1 MAKLTKPNVLRGQI
15 FDKLAETFGDSVLGM
30 YDGKLRIEIL
40 NEAGEP
46 VQFSLAPVVHKNLI
60 DEEECDGLVPIE
72 EQVLAYNKA
81 QESKKTKTKTDT
93 SKKDTPSKKKEQKEE
108 DATPNIPVA
117 EVELSQEEQD
127 KLDKLNAL
135 LDGNF

>member
-1 MAKLTKPNVLRGQI
+1 MAKLTKPNLLRGQI

-46 VQFSLAPVVHKNLI
+46 IQFSLAPVVHKTLI
-60 DEEECDGLVPIE
+60 DEEECDELIPIQ
-72 EQVLAYNKA
+72 EQVEAYDKA
-81 QESKKTKTKTDT
+81 QETKTKDKPKTATKPKTKTKTE
-93 SKKDTPSKKKEQKEE
+93 SK
-108 DATPNIPVA
+108 A
-117 EVELSQEEQD
+117 EAAPIVPAEKVELSQEEQD

-135 LDGNF
+135 LDNAF